1 MAENIMNQGDCR
13 AVEPLLSSFAA
24 GALDEPAERR
34 VREHLAACRACR
46 AEQMARDPSALFYE
60 LRRVPLPDGFL
71 DDLASNVRR
80 RIESRS
86 SLWARFADWTAA
98 RGARRLAY
106 VAAPVMTLLLL
117 GTLFL
122 VRPGRSWRPGFRA
135 PGQGGIVSPYAV
147 PPASR
152 PPDRSGRPAPG
163 LPRVPAAPGTGSA
176 IAPPLMEEVESGSAR
191 VYRFTVESGGD
202 ETPIYFIVDEKID
215 I

>member
-1 MAENIMNQGDCR
+1 MGEKNMSQGDCR

-34 VREHLAACRACR
+34 VRDHLAACRACR

-71 DDLASNVRR
+71 DDLAVNVRR

-86 SLWARFADWTAA
+86 SLWARLVDRVAE

-122 VRPGRSWRPGFRA
+122 VRPGRSWRSGLR
-135 PGQGGIVSPYAV
+135 GQGGIVSPYSL
-147 PPASR
+147 PPAS
-152 PPDRSGRPAPG
+152 PAPDRSGRSTPG
-163 LPRVPAAPGTGSA
+163 LPHLAPAAPAAGGA
-176 IAPPLMEEVESGSAR
+176 IAPPLMEEVGSGSAR

>member
-1 MAENIMNQGDCR
+1 MGEKNMSQGDCR

-34 VREHLAACRACR
+34 VRDHLAACRACR

-71 DDLASNVRR
+71 DDLAVNVRR

-86 SLWARFADWTAA
+86 SLWARLVDRVAE

-122 VRPGRSWRPGFRA
+122 VRPGRPWRQGFRA

-147 PPASR
+147 PPGSP
-152 PPDRSGRPAPG
+152 PPDRSGRTAPG
-163 LPRVPAAPGTGSA
+163 LPRVPAAPPGA
-176 IAPPLMEEVESGSAR
+176 AMAPPLMEEVESGSAR